1 MSTRPHIKAH
11 RRHERHPPRKFA
23 ISLYKTKISL
33 ASSGHSSPNSSITSP
48 IFSSNGSSSS
58 RSPVSSQNSFTEGSP
73 YPSHLFRR
81 QPRIQV
87 ASLLAD
93 PFTRLVISLPSIINL
108 TPTLQNLPP
117 RGHSTP
123 TKNSRV
129 WASQP
134 FSSPADSA
142 DYCATYCQGPLRE
155 LRCTVSHCD
164 ASNCVPSALV
174 NI

>member
-1 MSTRPHIKAH
+1 MAWPNPKPLFTRRHIKTH

-23 ISLYKTKISL
+23 ISLYNTKISL

-58 RSPVSSQNSFTEGSP
+58 RSPASSQNSFTEGSP

-93 PFTRLVISLPSIINL
+93 PFTRLVICFSIYRQFNANPTEL
-108 TPTLQNLPP
+108 TTSKSFNTHKKQQNLGKPAFLV
-117 RGHSTP
+117 
-123 TKNSRV
+123 SR
-129 WASQP
+129 
-134 FSSPADSA
+134 
-142 DYCATYCQGPLRE
+142 
-155 LRCTVSHCD
+155 
-164 ASNCVPSALV
+164 
-174 NI
+174 